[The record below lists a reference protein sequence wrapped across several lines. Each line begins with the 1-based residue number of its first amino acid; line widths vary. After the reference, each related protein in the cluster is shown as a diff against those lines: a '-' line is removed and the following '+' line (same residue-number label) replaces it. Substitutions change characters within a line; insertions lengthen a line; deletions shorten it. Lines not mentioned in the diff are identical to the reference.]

1 MTSTA
6 YACLTCGANDADA
19 DCRCGQPCI
28 ECEQPATVGDL
39 CAQCDYFLGDDLHEK
54 LTGDFPFDLR
64 AVMQQI
70 HKGSYDEA
78 MSTLKGL
85 VYAFNRVIEEAP
97 RG

>member
-6 YACLTCGANDADA
+6 YACLCGPNDPEDEP
-19 DCRCGQPCI
+19 CHCGQVCI
-28 ECEQPATVGDL
+28 ECDRPATVGEL
-39 CAQCDYFLGDDLHEK
+39 CAVCDYFLSDDLHEK

-85 VYAFNRVIEEAP
+85 VYEFNRVIKEAP

>member
-1 MTSTA
+1 
-6 YACLTCGANDADA
+6 
-19 DCRCGQPCI
+19 
-28 ECEQPATVGDL
+28 VGEL
-39 CAQCDYFLGDDLHEK
+39 CAQCDYFLSDDLREQ